1 MVGMARRVVGD
12 EDASCGLGLLPVFQD
27 FDPVLRH
34 GTRLTPELLHPLAVD
49 AGGALYELRRVDK
62 VRVADLVH
70 VESRVGQ
77 HPREMSRGAC
87 VVKVDVRKVDLPHVF
102 IGDATILHAGG
113 EPVEAVR
120 RTGLDEG
127 GGSSVFAKQEERG
140 YYLPCIHE
148 VKVYNL
154 YLHLRSSLLRLQAE
168 IIQTLFVRLPARL
181 KKGKE
186 SVLDLNLMR
195 ELSVKTDTKIVLLVL
210 DGLGGLPMDP
220 SGQTE
225 LEAAN
230 TPNLDDLAARSDL
243 GLSRPV
249 AAGVSP
255 GSGPGHLGLFGYD
268 PVRFQVGRGVLSALG
283 VGFDLGESDLAARVN
298 FATKDE
304 SGRISD
310 RRAGRIPSEKGE
322 ELVGLLNENLNFDGV
337 EVFVVHEKEYRAVA
351 VFRGE
356 GLSDALADS
365 DPQRTG
371 LEPLRVETTDG
382 SQEARK
388 SAEIANT
395 FVEQANEILADQH
408 PANTVLVRG
417 FGMHPALPS
426 FEETYD
432 LDAAAIASYPMYK
445 GLARL
450 AGMQLLEE
458 GEGIGGEFETL
469 KANWDDHDFFFIHIK
484 PTDAAGEDGDFDRK
498 VFVIEE
504 VDAQMPMLLDL
515 GPDVLAITGDHAT
528 PAKLKSHSWHGVPF
542 LLASPYTL
550 PTANS
555 FGERPCAGGS
565 LGVFQ
570 AEEIMGFLMGHAL
583 KLNRFGA

>member
-1 MVGMARRVVGD
+1 MVGMARRIVGD
-12 EDASCGLGLLPVFQD
+12 EDASCALRLLPVFQD

-34 GTRLTPELLHPLAVD
+34 GTRLTPELLHLLAVD
-49 AGGALYELRRVDK
+49 AGGTLYELRRVGK

-70 VESRVGQ
+70 IESRVGQ

-102 IGDATILHAGG
+102 VGDATVLHAGG

-120 RTGLDEG
+120 RTSLDEG
-127 GGSSVFAKQEERG
+127 GGSSVFAEQEERC

-148 VKVYNL
+148 VKVDDL
-154 YLHLRSSLLRLQAE
+154 YLHLRSSLLWLQAE

-195 ELSVKTDTKIVLLVL
+195 ELSVKTDTKIVLLVQ

-225 LEAAN
+225 LEAAD

-310 RRAGRIPSEKGE
+310 RRAGRIPTEKGE
-322 ELVGLLNENLNFDGV
+322 ELVGLLNEKLDLDGV
-337 EVFVVHEKEYRAVA
+337 DVFVEHEKEYRAVA

-356 GLSDALADS
+356 GLSDSLADS

-371 LEPLRVETTDG
+371 LEPLPVEPTEGT
-382 SQEARK
+382 SEAEK
-388 SAEIANT
+388 SARIANS
-395 FVEQANEILADQH
+395 FVEQANEILVDQH

-426 FEETYD
+426 FEETYR
-432 LDAAAIASYPMYK
+432 LDTA
-445 GLARL
+445 
-450 AGMQLLEE
+450 
-458 GEGIGGEFETL
+458 
-469 KANWDDHDFFFIHIK
+469 
-484 PTDAAGEDGDFDRK
+484 AAGEDGDFDRK
-498 VFVIEE
+498 ASVIEE
-504 VDAQMPMLLDL
+504 VDAQIPVLLDL
-515 GPDVLAITGDHAT
+515 SPDALAITGDHVT

>member
-1 MVGMARRVVGD
+1 MY
-12 EDASCGLGLLPVFQD
+12 P
-27 FDPVLRH
+27 
-34 GTRLTPELLHPLAVD
+34 
-49 AGGALYELRRVDK
+49 
-62 VRVADLVH
+62 
-70 VESRVGQ
+70 
-77 HPREMSRGAC
+77 
-87 VVKVDVRKVDLPHVF
+87 
-102 IGDATILHAGG
+102 
-113 EPVEAVR
+113 
-120 RTGLDEG
+120 
-127 GGSSVFAKQEERG
+127 SS
-140 YYLPCIHE
+140 
-148 VKVYNL
+148 
-154 YLHLRSSLLRLQAE
+154 
-168 IIQTLFVRLPARL
+168 
-181 KKGKE
+181 
-186 SVLDLNLMR
+186 
-195 ELSVKTDTKIVLLVL
+195 
-210 DGLGGLPMDP
+210 
-220 SGQTE
+220 QTE
-225 LEAAN
+225 LEAAD

-243 GLSRPV
+243 GLSEPV

-322 ELVGLLNENLNFDGV
+322 ELVGLLNEKLYLDGV
-337 EVFVVHEKEYRAVA
+337 EIFVVHEKEYRAVA

-371 LEPLRVETTDG
+371 LEPLPVEPTDG
-382 SQEARK
+382 SPEAKK
-388 SAEIANT
+388 SARIANS
-395 FVEQANEILADQH
+395 FVEQANEILGDQH

-426 FEETYD
+426 FEETYK
-432 LDAAAIASYPMYK
+432 LEAAAIASYPMYK

-450 AGMQLLEE
+450 AGMQLLKE
-458 GEGIGGEFETL
+458 GEGISGEFETL
-469 KANWDDHDFFFIHIK
+469 KTNWDDHDFFFVHIK
-484 PTDAAGEDGDFDRK
+484 PPDAAGEDGDFDRK
-498 VFVIEE
+498 ASVIEE
-504 VDAQMPMLLDL
+504 VDARIPMLLDL
-515 GPDVLAITGDHAT
+515 GADVLAITGDHAT

-550 PTANS
+550 PTADS

-570 AEEIMGFLMGHAL
+570 AEEIMGYLMGHAL